1 MDFMEFWLCLLL
13 NDPIKLYKINNYMST
28 SEILNLTPE
37 NVWKYFYELTK
48 IPRPTGQMEEVTQ
61 FMINF
66 GKSLNLE
73 TIQDKV
79 GNVLI
84 KKPATKGYES
94 AKTVILQSHLDMVPQ
109 KNSDVSHD
117 FSKDSIKTY
126 IDGDLVKARSTT
138 LGADNGIGCAMMM
151 AVLEDNSLEHPPIEA
166 LFTIDEEVGMDG
178 ANGLEKG
185 FLEGSMM
192 INLDTEEEGE
202 LCIGCAGGRDA
213 NVSFNF
219 KPDTNIDEGDVAYK
233 ISLKGL
239 KGGHS
244 GVQIHLGH
252 ANANKLMNRFLK
264 EVVRN
269 YEARIASI
277 DGGSLRNAI
286 PRESFAV
293 LAIPEQLSEDL
304 LDLVDEYEQLF
315 REDFAGIE
323 NGISL
328 KAEQIEKPKYLLPVE
343 IQDDLINAVEACPNG
358 VISYLAD
365 FPGVVESSLN
375 LALVKSTECNI
386 EVKLLI
392 RSSSESRKD
401 WVCSSVES
409 LFSLAG
415 AKVEFGGDYPGW
427 QPNANSELL
436 DHMVKLY
443 YNKYN
448 ERPTVMVIH
457 AGLECGIIQS
467 NVEQKLDIVSFGPT
481 ITGAHSPDEA
491 VEIESVEKSYDYL
504 VSVLENLK
512 S

>member
-1 MDFMEFWLCLLL
+1 
-13 NDPIKLYKINNYMST
+13 MST
-28 SEILNLTPE
+28 SEILKLSPV

-48 IPRPTGQMEEVTQ
+48 IPRPTGQMDEVTQ
-61 FMINF
+61 YVIDF

-73 TIQDKV
+73 TIKDKV

-84 KKPATKGYES
+84 KKPATKGYEA
-94 AKTVILQSHLDMVPQ
+94 AKTLILQSHLDMVPQ
-109 KNSDVSHD
+109 KNSDVAHD
-117 FSKDSIKTY
+117 FTKDAIKTY
-126 IDGDLVKARSTT
+126 IDGEWVKARDTT

-151 AVLEDNSLEHPPIEA
+151 AVLEDDSLKHPSIEA

-185 FLEGSMM
+185 FLSGSMM
-192 INLDTEEEGE
+192 INLDTEEDGE

-213 NVSFNF
+213 NITFDF
-219 KPDTNIDEGDVAYK
+219 KPDYNFDEGDIAYK

-264 EVVRN
+264 EVVSN

-286 PRESFAV
+286 PRESFVV

-304 LDLVDEYEQLF
+304 IDLVDEYEKLF
-315 REDFAGIE
+315 RDDFAGIE
-323 NGISL
+323 NGISF
-328 KAEQIEKPKYLLPVE
+328 KAERVDMPKSLLPVE
-343 IQDDLINAVEACPNG
+343 IQDDLINSVEACPNG

-375 LALVKSTECNI
+375 LALVKSTETNI
-386 EVKLLI
+386 EIKLLI

-401 WVCSSVES
+401 WICSSVES

-415 AKVEFGGDYPGW
+415 ARVDFGGDYPGW
-427 QPNANSELL
+427 QPNAHSELL
-436 DHMVKLY
+436 SHMVKLY
-443 YNKYN
+443 EDKYN
-448 ERPTVMVIH
+448 EVPTVMVIH

-481 ITGAHSPDEA
+481 IRGAHSPDEA
-491 VEIESVEKSYDYL
+491 VEIESVGKSYDYL
-504 VSVLENLK
+504 TSVLENLK
-512 S
+512 

>member
-1 MDFMEFWLCLLL
+1 
-13 NDPIKLYKINNYMST
+13 MST
-28 SEILNLTPE
+28 SEILSLTPE

-48 IPRPTGQMEEVTQ
+48 IPRPTGQMEEVTKYV
-61 FMINF
+61 IDF

-84 KKPATKGYES
+84 KKPATKEYET

-109 KNSDVSHD
+109 KNSDVVHD
-117 FSKDSIKTY
+117 FTKDAIKTY
-126 IDGDLVKARSTT
+126 IDGDMVKARSTT

-151 AVLEDNSLEHPPIEA
+151 AVLADNSLEHPAIEA

-185 FLEGSMM
+185 FLSGSKL
-192 INLDTEEEGE
+192 INLDTEEDGE

-213 NVSFNF
+213 NITFEF
-219 KPDTNIDEGDVAYK
+219 KPDNVIDEGDIAYK

-264 EVVRN
+264 EVVSN
-269 YEARIASI
+269 YEARIASV

-286 PRESFAV
+286 PRESFVV
-293 LAIPEQLSEDL
+293 LTIPEQLSEDL
-304 LDLVDEYEQLF
+304 IDLVDEYEQLF
-315 REDFAGIE
+315 RDDFLGIE
-323 NGISL
+323 DAISF
-328 KAEQIEKPKYLLPVE
+328 KAERVDMPKSLLPVE
-343 IQDDLINAVEACPNG
+343 VQDDLINAVEACSNG

-375 LALVKSTECNI
+375 LALVKSTEQNI
-386 EVKLLI
+386 EIKLLI

-401 WVCSSVES
+401 WICSSVES
-409 LFSLAG
+409 LFSIAG

-436 DHMVKLY
+436 DHMSKIYLD
-443 YNKYN
+443 KYN
-448 ERPTVMVIH
+448 EEPKVMVIH

-491 VEIESVEKSYDYL
+491 VEIESVGKSYDYL
-504 VSVLENLK
+504 ISVLENLK
-512 S
+512 

>member
-1 MDFMEFWLCLLL
+1 
-13 NDPIKLYKINNYMST
+13 MST
-28 SEILNLTPE
+28 SEILNLAPE
-37 NVWKYFYELTK
+37 NVWKYFHELTK
-48 IPRPTGQMEEVTQ
+48 IPRPTGQMEDVTQ
-61 FMINF
+61 FVINF

-73 TIQDKV
+73 TVQDKV

-84 KKPATKGYES
+84 NKPASKGYEA

-109 KNSDVSHD
+109 KNSDVTHD
-117 FSKDSIKTY
+117 FTKDPIKTY
-126 IDGDLVKARSTT
+126 IDGGLVKARSTT

-151 AVLEDNSLEHPPIEA
+151 AILEDNTLEHPSIEA

-185 FLEGSMM
+185 FLSGSMM

-213 NVSFNF
+213 NITFNF
-219 KPDTNIDEGDVAYK
+219 KPDIDVDKGDVAYK

-269 YEARIASI
+269 YEARIANI

-286 PRESFAV
+286 PRESFVV
-293 LAIPEQLSEDL
+293 LTIPEQLSDDL
-304 LDLVDEYEQLF
+304 IDLVDEYEELF
-315 REDFAGIE
+315 REDFSGIE
-323 NGISL
+323 NGISF
-328 KAEQIEKPKYLLPVE
+328 KAERVEMPKSLLPEE
-343 IQDDLINAVEACPNG
+343 IQDDLINAIEACPNG

-375 LALVKSTECNI
+375 LALVKSTEDTV

-401 WVCSSVES
+401 WICSSIES

-415 AKVEFGGDYPGW
+415 AEP
-427 QPNANSELL
+427 
-436 DHMVKLY
+436 
-443 YNKYN
+443 
-448 ERPTVMVIH
+448 
-457 AGLECGIIQS
+457 
-467 NVEQKLDIVSFGPT
+467 
-481 ITGAHSPDEA
+481 
-491 VEIESVEKSYDYL
+491 YD
-504 VSVLENLK
+504 
-512 S
+512 

>member
-1 MDFMEFWLCLLL
+1 
-13 NDPIKLYKINNYMST
+13 MST

-61 FMINF
+61 YVINF

-73 TIQDKV
+73 TIQDKA

-84 KKPATKGYES
+84 KKPAAKGYEA
-94 AKTVILQSHLDMVPQ
+94 AKTVIMQSHLDMVPQ
-109 KNSDVSHD
+109 KNSDVVHD
-117 FSKDSIKTY
+117 FTKDPILAY
-126 IDGDLVKARSTT
+126 VDGNMVKARSTT

-151 AVLEDNSLEHPPIEA
+151 AVLEDETLNHPAIEA

-185 FLEGSMM
+185 FLKGSMM

-213 NVSFNF
+213 NIVFEF
-219 KPDTNIDEGDVAYK
+219 KPDNEIEEGDVAYK
-233 ISLKGL
+233 VSLRGL

-244 GVQIHLGH
+244 GVQIHLGL

-264 EVVRN
+264 DVVSN

-277 DGGSLRNAI
+277 NGGSLRNAI
-286 PRESFAV
+286 PRESFVV
-293 LAIPEQLSEDL
+293 LTIPEQLSDDL
-304 LDLVDEYEQLF
+304 IDLVGEYEQLF

-323 NGISL
+323 SGISF
-328 KAEQIEKPKYLLPVE
+328 KAERTDMPGSLLPEE

-358 VISYLAD
+358 VVSYLAD

-375 LALVKSTECNI
+375 LALVKSTEGAI

-409 LFSLAG
+409 LFRLAG

-427 QPNANSELL
+427 QPDANSELL
-436 DHMVKLY
+436 NHMIKIYLE
-443 YNKYN
+443 KYN

-491 VEIESVEKSYDYL
+491 VEIESVGKSYDYL

-512 S
+512 